1 MTTPAPRPGR
11 PSLQAP
17 SGSAQHV
24 RTWPRLAGISP
35 RDPLSSAGDETRL
48 PATFAGCPPT
58 ERSPSRVRPRRRNA
72 CRPYFAALALC
83 QTLWAWPA
91 YTLPPD
97 DAQAPLATASPWQG
111 PPPNID
117 GRLDEAAWQGAAVSA
132 GFVERKPKLG
142 AAPPVHTEFRLLFD
156 AGALYIGVFCA
167 EPDPQAVTARTTAR
181 DAFAIFADDAISIK
195 IDALHDERTTVGLV
209 LNPAGARLDYRGVN
223 ESQMMREWDGVWLG
237 AAARVAGGWSAEFR
251 VSWTVLG
258 IDPQRPPVRLGLN
271 LSRDHARRNAT
282 YDWSLMPPPFSPIA
296 ASRYGHMAGLGPLQ
310 GLAAASTAT
319 GDETGAS
326 GPSRS
331 EPKAEADRGFL
342 AVPWALA
349 ALSQPAGAAL
359 THRLDAGADLLL
371 RRGGLRAQ
379 VTLNTDFAQAD
390 VDDAV
395 VNLDRFSLQMP
406 EKRDFFM
413 RDVER
418 FTFGRQG
425 AAQALYSRKIGLD
438 RGQRVPIAGGVKA
451 VGEVGDAMQLSA
463 LNVVTRPH
471 GTQPWTNHSALR
483 GQYQLAGGSYL
494 GAVFTQRQSLA
505 RADDANTVVGIDGA
519 LRGGRRPLLVEAF
532 ALLSRTGGAATQAVQ
547 DVGAK
552 SGSQGGTSSAESQFG
567 QGAGISMTWRGLLLR
582 PSLAWLWSDAD
593 LRADLGFL
601 RRVGVHE
608 ADASVVV
615 EPRIGRLGLER
626 LRLDANAGTVLRP
639 GHADG
644 TLLDADAAAGFDLVW
659 NEGWQVGG
667 EVQQLHESVLR
678 TFDLAGEPIEI
689 GRYTMQRW
697 VVGLESPSVRS
708 LSGWLDVE
716 GRDLY
721 GGTAMALRGG
731 FALRP
736 GTWLRLEGG
745 GSAQRLRFGADER
758 WVIVANGR
766 AAIGISPDLNLDLY
780 AGWDRLAGRVPM
792 MARLRWTWR
801 RGSDLFLVY
810 NGTAQAGRFGHS
822 AICKL
827 TFAWP

>member
-1 MTTPAPRPGR
+1 M
-11 PSLQAP
+11 
-17 SGSAQHV
+17 
-24 RTWPRLAGISP
+24 
-35 RDPLSSAGDETRL
+35 
-48 PATFAGCPPT
+48 
-58 ERSPSRVRPRRRNA
+58 
-72 CRPYFAALALC
+72 AALAIC
-83 QTLWAWPA
+83 QALSATTAA
-91 YTLPPD
+91 ALPPD
-97 DAQAPLATASPWQG
+97 DVHAPLAAASQWSG
-111 PPPNID
+111 PPPTID
-117 GRLDEAAWQGAAVSA
+117 GRLDEAAWQGAVASSR
-132 GFVERKPKLG
+132 FVERKPKLG

-167 EPDPQAVTARTTAR
+167 EPDPQAVTARTTTR
-181 DAFAIFADDAISIK
+181 DAFAIFSDDAISIK

-223 ESQMMREWDGVWLG
+223 ESQMLREWDGVWLG

-258 IDPQRPPVRLGLN
+258 IDPQRPPARLGLN

-296 ASRYGHMAGLGPLQ
+296 ASRYGHMT
-310 GLAAASTAT
+310 GLAPLPGLAVATTAT
-319 GDETGAS
+319 AHESDASGAS
-326 GPSRS
+326 ASDR
-331 EPKAEADRGFL
+331 KAETDHGFL
-342 AVPWALA
+342 AVPWALG
-349 ALSQPAGAAL
+349 ALSRPAGDAL

-438 RGQRVPIAGGVKA
+438 RGQRVPIAGGVKV
-451 VGEVGDAMQLSA
+451 VGEVGDALQLSA
-463 LNVVTRPH
+463 LNVLTRPQ
-471 GTQPWTNHSALR
+471 GALPWTNHSALR
-483 GQYQLAGGSYL
+483 GQYQLTGGSYL

-505 RADDANTVVGIDGA
+505 RSDDANTVVGVDGA
-519 LRGGRRPLLVEAF
+519 LRGGRQPLLIEAF
-532 ALLSRTGGAATQAVQ
+532 AMLSRTGGAASQGVQ

-552 SGSQGGTSSAESQFG
+552 SGSQAGTGGEDSQFG
-567 QGAGISMTWRGLLLR
+567 QGAGVSMTWRGLLVR
-582 PSLAWLWSDAD
+582 PALAWLWSDAD
-593 LRADLGFL
+593 LRTDLGFL

-608 ADASVVV
+608 ADAKLVV
-615 EPRIGRLGLER
+615 EPRIGRFGLER
-626 LRLDANAGTVLRP
+626 LRLDANAGAALRP

-644 TLLDADAAAGFDLVW
+644 ALLDADASVGFDLVW
-659 NEGWQVGG
+659 NEGWLVGAQA
-667 EVQQLHESVLR
+667 QQLHESVQSA
-678 TFDLAGEPIEI
+678 FDLAGEPIEV

-697 VVGLESPSVRS
+697 LVGLESPSVRS

-721 GGTAMALRGG
+721 GGSALAVRGG
-731 FALRP
+731 FAVRP

-745 GSAQRLRFGADER
+745 GSAQQLRFGADER
-758 WVIVANGR
+758 LVIVANGR
-766 AAIGISPDLNLDLY
+766 AAIGLSPDLNLDLY
-780 AGWDRLAGRVPM
+780 AGWDRLAGRVPV

-810 NGTAQAGRFGHS
+810 NGTAQGGRLGHS